1 MQVQIYLMRRPLDL
15 PQLRLRGV
23 CLVEVRRH
31 QWYPRLP
38 RHRRRAQALNLAAG
52 ICFHP
57 PHRHQ
62 YKVPLALV
70 PVLVLPSPQQQ
81 RPPLQRSPLQAS
93 LRHRPPGPAL
103 QQQQQW

>member
-70 PVLVLPSPQQQ
+70 PVLVLPSPQQ